1 MLRYTAHRN
10 VRLGIRGFGKLM
22 CVLIYCLLILYFFKI
37 LLHNFFLDLLRFLL
51 WNAKALSWH
60 YLWTSDVLVSLFKD
74 RLLIIYCNCW
84 IFSAAVKPLKFWSC
98 PPVNLDFFFFDS
110 VINLVV
116 ILLIIV
122 YVASICKNNLKNQSN
137 ISQY

>member
-22 CVLIYCLLILYFFKI
+22 CVLIYCLLILYFLNFASQ
-37 LLHNFFLDLLRFLL
+37 FFLDLLRFLL

-98 PPVNLDFFFFDS
+98 PPVNLDFFFWFCCKFGGDF
-110 VINLVV
+110 VNNC
-116 ILLIIV
+116 V